1 MKKFNE
7 ELSMKKLAFVVAL
20 VAFFLFEPQSGF
32 SQFNEEIKGIKKEIK
47 AMEEEINGLK
57 ESLKGIQKELQEI
70 KTLLR
75 PRQALPEFK
84 EAILRID
91 GNFFKGDKDAP
102 LIVVEFSEY
111 Q

>member
-1 MKKFNE
+1 
-7 ELSMKKLAFVVAL
+7 MKKLAFLVVL

-32 SQFNEEIKGIKKEIK
+32 SQFSEEIKAIKKEIK

-57 ESLKGIQKELQEI
+57 ESLKGIQKELQDI

-75 PRQALPEFK
+75 AKPAQPEFK

-91 GNFFKGDKDAP
+91 GNPFKGDRDAP